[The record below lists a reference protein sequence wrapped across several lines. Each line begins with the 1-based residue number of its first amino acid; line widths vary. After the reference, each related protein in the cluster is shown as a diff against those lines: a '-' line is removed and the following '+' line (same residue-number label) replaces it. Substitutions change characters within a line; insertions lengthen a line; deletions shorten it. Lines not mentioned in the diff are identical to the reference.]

1 MKPAQLL
8 IKSSSLT
15 SLEMRIEVKLKINSI
30 TSYSRYFFSG
40 IREFLY
46 TYEMKEKLETNLLW
60 SAKYMKHIFYQT
72 VEWANWNAN

>member
-46 TYEMKEKLETNLLW
+46 TYEMKEKLETNLL
-60 SAKYMKHIFYQT
+60 
-72 VEWANWNAN
+72 